1 MAQEKV
7 HGGMEAGI
15 NLDEDNHAQI
25 PSHRGYV
32 NGQKQHKKENLTF
45 QAIGQSKE
53 NELSHWSDVSS
64 HNLLHEMR
72 DLCIYIE

>member
-32 NGQKQHKKENLTF
+32 NGQKQHKKRESDIPGN
-45 QAIGQSKE
+45 
-53 NELSHWSDVSS
+53 WSVQG
-64 HNLLHEMR
+64 E
-72 DLCIYIE
+72 